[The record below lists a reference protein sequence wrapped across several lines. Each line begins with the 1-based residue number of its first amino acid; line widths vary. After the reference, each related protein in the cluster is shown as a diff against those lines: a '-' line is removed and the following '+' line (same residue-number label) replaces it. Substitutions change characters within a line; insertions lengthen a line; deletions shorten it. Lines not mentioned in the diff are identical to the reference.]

1 LTLLWIDL
9 FFSLGMWALVALVA
23 VLYVVR
29 SVLRGRARFARTD
42 ADGGSVFLSKR
53 IMEMAYWL
61 LNPLIDGLVA
71 LRITPNQVT
80 AFSLLPALG
89 AGVAVAFGMFGLASM
104 LATMATL
111 SDIVDGVL
119 ARRTGVSSDA
129 GEVFDAAVDRYG
141 EFFLLGGMLI
151 YWRDQWS
158 VMLLVLAAIIGSF
171 MVSYATAKAEAL
183 RVPAPRGAMRRS
195 ERAVYLI
202 VASALT
208 AITKVVFVEVQSVSI
223 RELPIMAALTI
234 VGTVANISVVQR
246 LGAIIQSLR
255 ARQPAA
261 PEPAAPQAPE
271 GIVAGHEDP
280 LPGG

>member
-1 LTLLWIDL
+1 MTLLKIDL
-9 FFSLGMWALVALVA
+9 CFSLGMWALVIAVALIYVA
-23 VLYVVR
+23 R
-29 SVLRGRARFARTD
+29 SLLRGRARFARTD

-53 IMEMAYWL
+53 VMEMAYWL
-61 LNPLIDGLVA
+61 LDPLIDGLIA
-71 LRITPNQVT
+71 LHITPNQVT

-119 ARRTGVSSDA
+119 ARRTGCSSDA

-141 EFFLLGGMLI
+141 EFFLLGGMMI

-158 VMLLVLAAIIGSF
+158 VMLVVLSVIIGSF
-171 MVSYATAKAEAL
+171 MVSYSTAKAEAM

-208 AITKVVFVEVQSVSI
+208 AITKVIFVDVQSVSV
-223 RELPIMAALTI
+223 RELPIMLALTI
-234 VGTVANISVVQR
+234 VGAVANVSVVQR
-246 LGAIIQSLR
+246 LGSIMQAIRTR
-255 ARQPAA
+255 AADAA
-261 PEPAAPQAPE
+261 VPPPPPE
-271 GIVAGHEDP
+271 GIVPGRKESLHE
-280 LPGG
+280 G

>member
-1 LTLLWIDL
+1 LTLLYIDL
-9 FFSLGMWALVALVA
+9 FFSLGMWALLIGFA
-23 VLYVVR
+23 VLYLIR
-29 SVLRGRARFARTD
+29 SALRGRARFARTD

-53 IMEMAYWL
+53 IMEMAYWV
-61 LNPLIDGLVA
+61 LNPVIDGLVA

-208 AITKVVFVEVQSVSI
+208 AITKVVFVDVQSVSI

-234 VGTVANISVVQR
+234 VGTVANISVMQR
-246 LGAIIQSLR
+246 LGAIMQSLR
-255 ARQPAA
+255 ARQPTA
-261 PEPAAPQAPE
+261 PEAGAPPAPE
-271 GIVAGHEDP
+271 GIVPGREES
-280 LPGG
+280 LPRG

>member
-1 LTLLWIDL
+1 
-9 FFSLGMWALVALVA
+9 
-23 VLYVVR
+23 
-29 SVLRGRARFARTD
+29 
-42 ADGGSVFLSKR
+42 
-53 IMEMAYWL
+53 
-61 LNPLIDGLVA
+61 
-71 LRITPNQVT
+71 
-80 AFSLLPALG
+80 
-89 AGVAVAFGMFGLASM
+89 
-104 LATMATL
+104 
-111 SDIVDGVL
+111 
-119 ARRTGVSSDA
+119 
-129 GEVFDAAVDRYG
+129 
-141 EFFLLGGMLI
+141 MLI

-223 RELPIMAALTI
+223 RELPIMSALTI

-246 LGAIIQSLR
+246 LGAIIQALR